1 MKLRFLLLAVAG
13 IAIICSGCCACK
25 RAQKAA
31 KPLVGTTWHLVQIG
45 GNDVALPEDTFN
57 VTFGADGRVF
67 GIGACNRLTG
77 TYTTSANN
85 GLNVGPVG
93 MTMMLCPKNSNYER
107 ELGLILEEA
116 THYGIDKDTL
126 ILLKDGTVKALFKA
140 TTVKTE

>member
-67 GIGACNRLTG
+67 GIGGYRIAQKLFNFNEG
-77 TYTTSANN
+77 SGSISIP
-85 GLNVGPVG
+85 GL
-93 MTMMLCPKNSNYER
+93 
-107 ELGLILEEA
+107 
-116 THYGIDKDTL
+116 
-126 ILLKDGTVKALFKA
+126 
-140 TTVKTE
+140 